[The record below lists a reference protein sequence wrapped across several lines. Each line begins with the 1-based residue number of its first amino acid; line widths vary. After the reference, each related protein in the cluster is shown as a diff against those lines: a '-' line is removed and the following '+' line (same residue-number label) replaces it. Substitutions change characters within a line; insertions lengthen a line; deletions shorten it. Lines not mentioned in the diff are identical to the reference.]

1 MATSVFKLAMHIGAT
16 VSGSL
21 SSSVRGSRTQL
32 NLLGSALDNLQGK
45 QRAISRFQL
54 AEANVGGARVEYQ
67 RAARDVT
74 RLRREIAQTDAPT
87 ASLTRE
93 FNRAQERA
101 NRLSQ
106 RLQTQRERLQRARQ
120 SLDQAG
126 LSANDLTRDNTRLGA
141 SVTRLTAQYQRLGQA
156 IRAQQQ
162 NANRR
167 SELRGQ
173 LFDAAAIG
181 ATVATPLNVAID
193 FEQSIATLGAISRT
207 EGQVLQGLSDEAERL
222 GASTSFSA
230 TESASAMKFLAMSGF
245 NAGQI
250 LQATAGVLD
259 LAQAAGTDLG
269 QSADIASNILSGFA
283 LEASEMNRVGNVLV
297 GTFTTSN
304 TTLESLGE
312 TMKFVAPVASSVGA
326 SIEEV
331 AAISA
336 LLGDVGLHG
345 SLAGTALRSAFLR
358 LAAPPRMAAD
368 ALAELGVETKNANGD
383 LRSMPEILEEVAQAT
398 QNLGTGEQAEIIS
411 KIFGKEASAAM
422 IELIKQ
428 VQTFDEANDG
438 TNNNLEQ
445 KIQDLVNQQVTAQA
459 VAQKMNDTTAG
470 ALKTLGSALES
481 VAISVGSVLLP
492 TIASL
497 AKGFATVARGV
508 SSFAQAFPTLT
519 KWVVGITVGL
529 ATLKVVTIAGAF
541 AFTFLHGGVLSL
553 VTAYRTLSAAFTL
566 AQLGFIRFNT
576 IATLAALKTKI
587 ITAAQWAWNLA
598 LSANPISLIVI
609 GIGSLITAGVLLV
622 SHWDTVSNFFSS
634 IWESIKENTVEA
646 VTWLIDKISLL
657 MLPFEL
663 LGQVASFVFGSDENN
678 ELQDKIAK
686 TNNAVKTA
694 ALGTAITTT
703 TALVAPLSTTE
714 LPDNLSPAS
723 IQNTQAVRID
733 APITINT
740 TPNMDAVAVGNEVQR
755 VLDERQ
761 ARAEAER
768 RGNLFDGV
776 E

>member
-16 VSGSL
+16 VSGSF

-32 NLLGSALDNLQGK
+32 NLLGSALDDLQGK

-54 AEANVGGARVEYQ
+54 AEANVGRARVEYQ

-74 RLRREIAQTDAPT
+74 RLRREMAQTDEPT
-87 ASLTRE
+87 AALSRE
-93 FNRAQERA
+93 FNRTQERA

-207 EGQVLQGLSDEAERL
+207 EGEVLQGLSEEAERL

-304 TTLESLGE
+304 TTLETLGE
-312 TMKFVAPVASSVGA
+312 TMKFVAPVANSVGA
-326 SIEEV
+326 SIEDV
-331 AAISA
+331 AAMSGLLGKAAISS
-336 LLGDVGLHG
+336 

-358 LAAPPRMAAD
+358 LSAPPRMAAD
-368 ALAELGVETKNANGD
+368 ALAELGVETKTATGD
-383 LRSMPEILEEVAQAT
+383 LRAMPDILEDLSAAMV
-398 QNLGTGEQAEIIS
+398 GMGSGDRAEAIS
-411 KIFGKEASAAM
+411 SIFGKEASSAM
-422 IELIKQ
+422 TELIRQ
-428 VQTFDEANDG
+428 VETFDKENAPG
-438 TNNNLEQ
+438 KNNLRQFIHNLEQ
-445 KIQDLVNQQVTAQA
+445 QSITAQE

-508 SSFAQAFPTLT
+508 SSFAQEFPTLT

-566 AQLGFIRFNT
+566 AQLGLLRFNA
-576 IATLAALKTKI
+576 IATLAAIKTKV

-598 LSANPISLIVI
+598 MSANPISLIVI

-634 IWESIKENTVEA
+634 MWESIKKNTVDA
-646 VTWLIDKISLL
+646 VSWLIDKISLL

-663 LGQVASFVFGSDENN
+663 LGQVASFIFGNDESNA
-678 ELQDKIAK
+678 LQDKITK

-694 ALGTAITTT
+694 ALGTAITST
-703 TALVAPLSTTE
+703 TALAAPLSTTE
-714 LPDNLSPAS
+714 LPDTLSPAS
-723 IQNTQAVRID
+723 IQNTQAVSID

-740 TPNMDAVAVGNEVQR
+740 VPGMDAIAVGNEVQR

-761 ARAEAER
+761 ARAESER